1 MPAAGKPGARMAA
14 RVHVGSTAQVLDP
27 CSVQHQEAVPH
38 AHLRERVTLSGVNA
52 AGQRDVLFEF
62 HGYIVQQVHSQ
73 RNYKGCFPVQKSNS
87 GFYITLFQVLFDLT
101 AEKKTP
107 RAFYMNYT
115 ITSVEHTVIT
125 HNLLIP
131 LSYYII
137 TPCSHS

>member
-1 MPAAGKPGARMAA
+1 MPTAGEPRARMPPA
-14 RVHVGSTAQVLDP
+14 VHVGRAAQVFDP
-27 CSVQHQEAVPH
+27 AGVQHQEAIPH
-38 AHLRERVTLSGVNA
+38 MHIWEGVTLSGVNA

-137 TPCSHS
+137 TSCSHS